1 MFTFNAFYN
10 ILRERLHYIYLLYA
24 VPLVITIAMI
34 TPAFQSPDEPNH
46 FARAEQVSRL
56 ELVPEFV
63 YDKAHPVTAADS
75 ISKDPTLVYP
85 DKGGFKVD
93 KGIYQLDGIYK
104 PLARHDSIKLAT
116 LKIDSAKKIRWHTG
130 TIYFNFGNTAIYP
143 PVVYLMQALGISV
156 GKLLHLSILNTLYLS
171 RILNGL
177 LCVALCFFALMLAK
191 QSNILLFIVL
201 LFPMTVSL
209 FASVSQDAVLIS
221 CCFLLVGFIDDFS
234 FGDKKHQPQW
244 KLYAMVILVS
254 IIGIAKP
261 PYIIFA
267 FLFLFLKLTPKQK
280 AVGIITPF
288 AVLVLWLVVNHG
300 SFMIKFAPAEMRL
313 NSKLQVLYIL
323 HHPFR
328 FIGMFFNFDK
338 TALQNTADM
347 FVGVLAWLDV
357 PLPDIYYRNAYICL
371 VLGIIISLGFKGS
384 ARLRIALLVCS
395 IITIVAVI
403 SAQYITWTALESPT
417 LGGMQG
423 RYLIPI
429 FPLIASALCGYS
441 LNNRFAGLKAVVLCI
456 VSLFPA
462 YSAII
467 MIQVISSRYY

>member
-1 MFTFNAFYN
+1 MFTFNTFYN
-10 ILRERLHYIYLLYA
+10 SLRLRLHYLYLLYA
-24 VPLVITIAMI
+24 VPLVVIIAII

-56 ELVPEFV
+56 ELVPTFV
-63 YDKAHPVTAADS
+63 YDKAHPITAADS
-75 ISKDPTLVYP
+75 ISKDPAIVYP
-85 DKGGFKVD
+85 DRGGFMVD
-93 KGIYQLDGIYK
+93 KGIYQLDHIYS
-104 PLARHDSIKLAT
+104 PLARNGNIKVAA
-116 LKIDSAKKIRWHTG
+116 LKTDSAKNLQWHAG

-143 PVVYLMQALGISV
+143 PVVYLMQALGIGV

-177 LCVALCFFALMLAK
+177 LCVTLCFFALMLAR

-221 CCFLLVGFIDDFS
+221 CCFLLVGFIDDFA
-234 FGDKKHQPQW
+234 FGDSHRPKW
-244 KLYAMVILVS
+244 KLYTMVILVA

-267 FLFLFLKLTPKQK
+267 FLFLFLNLSPKQK
-280 AVGIITPF
+280 AAGIIVPF
-288 AVLVLWLVVNHG
+288 AVLVLWLIINHG

-328 FIGMFFNFDK
+328 FMGMFFNFDK
-338 TALQNTADM
+338 TALQNVARM

-357 PLPDIYYRNAYICL
+357 QLPDIYYRNAYICL
-371 VLGIIISLGFKGS
+371 VLGIMVSLGFKGS
-384 ARLRIALLVCS
+384 TRLRIALLVCG
-395 IITIVAVI
+395 ILTIVAVI
-403 SAQYITWTALESPT
+403 SAQYVTWTALESPT

-429 FPLIASALCGYS
+429 FPFLALALSGYPVNS
-441 LNNRFAGLKAVVLCI
+441 NFTGLKAIVLPVVLLSP
-456 VSLFPA
+456 V
-462 YSAII
+462 YSATI
-467 MIQVISSRYY
+467 MIQVICSRYY

>member
-1 MFTFNAFYN
+1 
-10 ILRERLHYIYLLYA
+10 
-24 VPLVITIAMI
+24 V
-34 TPAFQSPDEPNH
+34 
-46 FARAEQVSRL
+46 
-56 ELVPEFV
+56 
-63 YDKAHPVTAADS
+63 
-75 ISKDPTLVYP
+75 
-85 DKGGFKVD
+85 
-93 KGIYQLDGIYK
+93 
-104 PLARHDSIKLAT
+104 AT

-221 CCFLLVGFIDDFS
+221 CCFLFVGFIDDFS
-234 FGDKKHQPQW
+234 FGDKIHQLKW

-280 AVGIITPF
+280 AVSIITPF
-288 AVLVLWLVVNHG
+288 TVLVLWLVVNHG

-429 FPLIASALCGYS
+429 FPLIALALCGYS